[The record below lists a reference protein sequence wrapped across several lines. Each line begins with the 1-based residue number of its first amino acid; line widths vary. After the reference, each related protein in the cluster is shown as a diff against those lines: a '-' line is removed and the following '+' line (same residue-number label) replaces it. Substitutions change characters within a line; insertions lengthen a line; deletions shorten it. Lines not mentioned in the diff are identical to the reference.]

1 MSRRPPV
8 PTLARPA
15 RRALAAL
22 AAAGALALAIPAL
35 ATPPLPETP
44 APVRGVLY
52 ARPFTLDAPFRYD
65 WSAEHPEVSS
75 GLVLVLEADPAL
87 LRPRETQEPVLF
99 VGSLPAQR
107 VTRAF
112 ESGRVVVLVPGPV
125 DLASD
130 PVWFGTPGLPEQVD
144 ATTARAERGLAAQA
158 AIAPAG
164 RRAADAA
171 LAKGGP
177 PARYASKTELLQALE
192 ALAREYGAAP

>member
-22 AAAGALALAIPAL
+22 AAAGALALAFPAL

-44 APVRGVLY
+44 APVSGVLY
-52 ARPFTLDAPFRYD
+52 ARPFTLDTPFRYD
-65 WSAEHPEVSS
+65 CSAEHPEVSS

-99 VGSLPAQR
+99 VGTLPAQR

-144 ATTARAERGLAAQA
+144 ATTARAERGLAARA

-177 PARYASKTELLQALE
+177 PAHYASKTELLQALE

>member
-1 MSRRPPV
+1 MRRRLVLPL
-8 PTLARPA
+8 LAL
-15 RRALAAL
+15 LAAV
-22 AAAGALALAIPAL
+22 LALPGL

-99 VGSLPAQR
+99 VGALPAQR

-144 ATTARAERGLAAQA
+144 ATTARAERGLA
-158 AIAPAG
+158 
-164 RRAADAA
+164 
-171 LAKGGP
+171 
-177 PARYASKTELLQALE
+177 LE